1 MRTATTH
8 IWMHDGRS
16 LCDRQS
22 DVRPRSRAAEAS
34 SDEQLESLA
43 IERRSEPA
51 CGPCLLV
58 AAYVRRLADELM
70 AGSEGRVHPAV
81 PSIGW
86 AQLRDTR
93 WAARLDLEE
102 LLARPELDTAMGYD
116 AGTDA
121 AEPQSLAS
129 ARTR

>member
-1 MRTATTH
+1 MRTTTTH

-22 DVRPRSRAAEAS
+22 DARARSSTVSAW
-34 SDEQLESLA
+34 SDEELEA
-43 IERRSEPA
+43 FIADQPEPA

-58 AAYVRRLADELM
+58 AGYVRRLAAELL
-70 AGSEGRVHPAV
+70 ARSDGRVHPSV
-81 PSIGW
+81 PSAGW

-102 LLARPELDTAMGYD
+102 MLARPELDSTIRYD
-116 AGTDA
+116 AVTE
-121 AEPQSLAS
+121 AEDPALP
-129 ARTR
+129 

>member
-1 MRTATTH
+1 MRNTTTH

-22 DVRPRSRAAEAS
+22 DVRSRPRTSS
-34 SDEQLESLA
+34 GWSDEELRAFLA
-43 IERRSEPA
+43 DQAAPA

-58 AAYVRRLADELM
+58 AAYVRRLAVELL
-70 AGSEGRVHPAV
+70 GQSGGRVHPSA
-81 PSIGW
+81 PSAGW

-102 LLARPELDTAMGYD
+102 LLARPELDTTIRYHAIGEAED
-116 AGTDA
+116 QQQRGTL
-121 AEPQSLAS
+121 PFP
-129 ARTR
+129 